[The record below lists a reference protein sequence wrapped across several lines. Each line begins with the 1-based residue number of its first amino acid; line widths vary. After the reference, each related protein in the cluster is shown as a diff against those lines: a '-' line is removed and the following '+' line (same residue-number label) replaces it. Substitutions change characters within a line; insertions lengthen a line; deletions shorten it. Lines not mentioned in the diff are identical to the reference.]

1 MFMLLNGLLKSRR
14 QGRRNQGFTLI
25 ELLVAL
31 VVSSIMISSLLG
43 FMVDIVRKDR
53 NEQVKSAT
61 QQEIQAAADYI
72 RRDLETAVYIYD
84 GEGLRA
90 ISGNYSTTECTNPQ
104 SPGDYTPPA
113 SCSQIPV
120 INDSEKT
127 GIPVLAFWKRKF
139 LDKDLNVSPTS
150 GDTTVGCLV
159 KLPGGT
165 KCNDQDYQVYALVVY
180 YLTSDSNNTWSNAM
194 QIRRVELRDGIVDT
208 GGNPQDGEV
217 NSVKYDLQPS
227 PGYANFDLSISGD
240 SIHEKMNKWQK
251 TATAFDLSKT
261 PIQVLVD
268 NIDHT
273 TLADITPE
281 TFPNTVNCQ
290 GAFPNKD
297 APSPAPTAPD
307 EPWQS
312 PNYGASDFPTAFNGF
327 KTDSFFTCVD
337 SDAGV
342 AQVYI
347 RGNAL
352 ARISPTDPDKYEP
365 GNDRVMFFFPTTS
378 MQTKIRGRVE

>member
-1 MFMLLNGLLKSRR
+1 MFMLLNAWLKSCQKRR
-14 QGRRNQGFTLI
+14 KNQGFTLI

-31 VVSSIMISSLLG
+31 VVASIMISSLLG
-43 FMVDIVRKDR
+43 FMIDILRKDR
-53 NEQVKSAT
+53 NEQAQSAT
-61 QQEIQAAADYI
+61 QQDIQAAADYI

-90 ISGNYSTTECTNPQ
+90 ISGNYSTTECSSPV
-104 SPGDYTPPA
+104 SPGSYTPPA

-120 INDSEKT
+120 IASGE

-159 KLPGGT
+159 KLPVSGT
-165 KCNDQDYQVYALVVY
+165 PCNDQDYQVYALVVY
-180 YLTSDSNNTWSNAM
+180 YLTNANNGTWSNAM
-194 QIRRVELRDGIVDT
+194 RISRVELRDGIVDT
-208 GGNPQDGEV
+208 GRNPQDSTISGV
-217 NSVKYDLQPS
+217 AYDLDPS
-227 PGYANFDLSISGD
+227 DGYANFDLSISGD
-240 SIHEKMNKWQK
+240 SVQEKMNKWQK
-251 TATAFDLSKT
+251 TATAYNLRDT

-273 TLADITPE
+273 ALSDLTSSQS
-281 TFPNTVNCQ
+281 FPNAVNCQ
-290 GAFPNKD
+290 DAFPNKD
-297 APSPAPTAPD
+297 PVTSPNG

-312 PNYGASDFPTAFNGF
+312 PNYGASDFPAAFNAF

-337 SDAGV
+337 SQAGV

-352 ARISPTDPDKYEP
+352 ARINPTNPEKYNPD
-365 GNDRVMFFFPTTS
+365 NNRTALFFPTTS
-378 MQTKIRGRVE
+378 IQIKIRGRVQ

>member
-61 QQEIQAAADYI
+61 QQEIQSAADYI

-104 SPGDYTPPA
+104 SPGSYTPPA

-120 INDSEKT
+120 IADGE

-139 LDKDLNVSPTS
+139 LDKELNVTVKENPTS
-150 GDTTVGCLV
+150 RQVGQLV
-159 KLPGGT
+159 KLPNGDF
-165 KCNDQDYQVYALVVY
+165 NDQDYQVYALVVY
-180 YLTSDSNNTWSNAM
+180 YLTRDSNNTWSNAM

-273 TLADITPE
+273 TLADLPTN
-281 TFPNTVNCQ
+281 TSFPNTVDCQ
-290 GAFPNKD
+290 AAFPNKE
-297 APSPAPTAPD
+297 APTPAPTAPD

-312 PNYGASDFPTAFNGF
+312 PNYGASDFPTAFDGL

-337 SDAGV
+337 SEAGV

-378 MQTKIRGRVE
+378 MQTKIRGRVQ